1 MKSVISKIVI
11 GIDQSYK
18 NTGISVSADGKIKN
32 ISNLRLD
39 CFENNSERRQRLKDK
54 LSKVFEKYFLLADKY
69 GAELIIIIERIRLRS
84 EGFLNIDYI
93 KSIGALNSI
102 IIDCAYEFGIPVYSV
117 DTRAWKSQIIG
128 TSKPQN
134 NSYGIDPKKWPTIKW
149 LISQGYEDKLI
160 RPVNGRKK
168 KAVIEKKGKR
178 FTYDDDAADS
188 ACISLYGFIP
198 LTQQKLNKEK

>member
-39 CFENNSERRQRLKDK
+39 CFENNSERRQRLKNK

-160 RPVNGRKK
+160 RPINGRKK
-168 KAVIEKKGKR
+168 KGVIERKGKKI
-178 FTYDDDAADS
+178 TYDDDAADS

>member
-39 CFENNSERRQRLKDK
+39 CFENNSERRQRLKNK

-168 KAVIEKKGKR
+168 KGVIERKGKKI
-178 FTYDDDAADS
+178 TYDDDAADS

>member
-18 NTGISVSADGKIKN
+18 NTGISVSAGGKIKN

-168 KAVIEKKGKR
+168 KGVIEKKGKR

>member
-1 MKSVISKIVI
+1 MIKKIVI

-18 NTGISVSADGKIKN
+18 NTGISVSADGNIKN

-39 CFENNSERRQRLKDK
+39 CFQNNSEKRQRLKEK
-54 LSKVFEKYFLLADKY
+54 LDKVFEKYFLLADKY
-69 GAELIIIIERIRLRS
+69 GAELIVIIERIRLRS

-93 KSIGALNSI
+93 KSIGALNAI
-102 IIDCAYEFGIPVYSV
+102 IIDCAYKYGIKVYSV

-134 NSYGIDPKKWPTIKW
+134 NPYEIDPKKWPTIKW
-149 LISQGYEDKLI
+149 IISKGYEDKII
-160 RPVNGRKK
+160 RPVNNRKK
-168 KAVIEKKGKR
+168 KAVIQRKGKR

-188 ACISLYGFIP
+188 ACISLYGFVP
-198 LTQQKLNKEK
+198 LNMQKLNEEK

>member
-69 GAELIIIIERIRLRS
+69 GAELMIIIERIRLRS

-149 LISQGYEDKLI
+149 LISQGYESKLI

-168 KAVIEKKGKR
+168 KGVIEKKGKR

>member
-39 CFENNSERRQRLKDK
+39 CFENNSERRQRLKNK

-160 RPVNGRKK
+160 RPINGRKK
-168 KAVIEKKGKR
+168 KGVIERKGKR